1 MKNKWAFTLIELMV
15 VMALIALLAAIL
27 IPNFNRARAKSQ
39 LEACRTN
46 LKSIAQALEIYSS
59 ENQAHY
65 PPSIM
70 LLTPNFLKSFPECPA
85 VSAPTY
91 IGSYASAS
99 QPDIFTI
106 YCQSAAHVTYNISPN
121 YPQWHSISG
130 VQDK

>member
-1 MKNKWAFTLIELMV
+1 MKKDRAFTLIEMMV

-46 LKSIAQALEIYSS
+46 LKSIAQALEIYAS
-59 ENQAHY
+59 ENSAHY
-65 PPSIM
+65 PPNI
-70 LLTPNFLKSFPECPA
+70 LVLTPNFLKAFPECPA

-91 IGSYASAS
+91 IGSYSSARE
-99 QPDIFTI
+99 PDIFTI
-106 YCQSAAHVTYNISPN
+106 YCQSAAHTPYNISPN

-130 VQDK
+130 VADK